1 MSNPYTGTVT
11 SALRKSELLLAGQ
24 PAQGL
29 QAAALREAAL
39 MQLWRAYLAYLAE
52 LSFQLQLGL
61 EPQSA
66 AELQQRL
73 QASAKASG
81 EVAELIALEED
92 SCSWLTQLQACWRL
106 LWRPGKGNAGAQG
119 GVDLISTGNRAAA
132 NPESLNDDRLRAWH
146 LALQELVQRHRA
158 HTEEW

>member
-11 SALRKSELLLAGQ
+11 SALRKSELLLAGR

-92 SCSWLTQLQACWRL
+92 PCSWLSQLLACWRL
-106 LWRPGKGNAGAQG
+106 LWRPGKANAGAQV
-119 GVDLISTGNRAAA
+119 GVDLISTGNRATA
-132 NPESLNDDRLRAWH
+132 NPESLNDVRLRAWH